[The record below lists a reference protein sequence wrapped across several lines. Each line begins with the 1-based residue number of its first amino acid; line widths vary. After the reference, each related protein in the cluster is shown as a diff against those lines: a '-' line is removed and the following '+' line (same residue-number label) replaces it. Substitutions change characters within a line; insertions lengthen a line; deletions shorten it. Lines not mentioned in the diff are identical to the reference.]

1 MLPHFDVRKAEKSSK
16 SRRGGSSDAN
26 PIALVNKFSYFN
38 SDGKNWYLVYQL
50 VRAFFTDSLGTLKGY
65 FEQCVVALR

>member
-1 MLPHFDVRKAEKSSK
+1 VLPHFDVRKAEKSSK

-38 SDGKNWYLVYQL
+38 SDGKN
-50 VRAFFTDSLGTLKGY
+50 
-65 FEQCVVALR
+65 

>member
-1 MLPHFDVRKAEKSSK
+1 MRFIKSDSITICIPLPYYVYRSSSLYVLKPVLPHFDVRKAEKSSK

-38 SDGKNWYLVYQL
+38 SDGKN
-50 VRAFFTDSLGTLKGY
+50 
-65 FEQCVVALR
+65 